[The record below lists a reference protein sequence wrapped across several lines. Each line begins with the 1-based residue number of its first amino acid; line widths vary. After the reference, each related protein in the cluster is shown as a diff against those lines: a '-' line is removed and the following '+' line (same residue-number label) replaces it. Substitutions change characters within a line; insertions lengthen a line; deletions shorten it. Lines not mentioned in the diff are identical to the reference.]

1 MRRTKVHSSS
11 IYPFCPTPTHITNHS
26 PQNVYAV
33 RAIATGVASPF
44 SGSMNTLISQNF
56 HRHSKS
62 VYFSVSASMFF
73 NKLSNSRSI
82 SFNSIIAALMSDVSK
97 ISIETRLPNFLNFE
111 GYFVSF
117 CNVFFEIVYIYRSG
131 KPFGVTVS

>member
-11 IYPFCPTPTHITNHS
+11 IYPFAPPQLTIQTTHHKTFM
-26 PQNVYAV
+26 QFG
-33 RAIATGVASPF
+33 AIATGVASPF
-44 SGSMNTLISQNF
+44 SGSMNTLISQTF

-117 CNVFFEIVYIYRSG
+117 CNVFFEIV
-131 KPFGVTVS
+131 